1 MSIAWFTIL
10 RPSLPAPLNGNN
22 PVPLSALPK
31 ARRQQVSSFTPS
43 FQRNLG
49 PPICVP
55 NIGADGST
63 VYGWE
68 RQKIDRAPSWR
79 SFAVVRPEIEGPFR
93 SWSLSIRGESFPLL
107 YRLIR
112 RREDVEDLAQEVF
125 LKVHVSLGSY
135 DGRSPFGT
143 WLGRITINHA
153 YDYLRRQR
161 TRQSEGEDAGAEFP
175 QAAQGMNE

>member
-1 MSIAWFTIL
+1 MGKAENRQSPELEIIRRCTAGDRGAFQEL
-10 RPSLPAPLNGNN
+10 
-22 PVPLSALPK
+22 VALHQ
-31 ARRQQVSSFTPS
+31 RRVFS
-43 FQRNLG
+43 
-49 PPICVP
+49 
-55 NIGADGST
+55 
-63 VYGWE
+63 
-68 RQKIDRAPSWR
+68 
-79 SFAVVRPEIEGPFR
+79 
-93 SWSLSIRGESFPLL
+93 LL